1 MKKYDLLI
9 LGPATR
15 DVNIDYTGAE
25 DRSVGGAVTYC
36 TPAAKAAGAR
46 VFSAVKI
53 APVDADIMDLIDLPA
68 GSKALIPSEKTTL
81 MRNEYFTADRERR
94 NSSCAAQS
102 GPVLPDE
109 VPGIDFKLCHLA
121 GLLYGDFPGD
131 SCAATKTAGWSS
143 AIGRIS

>member
-25 DRSVGGAVTYC
+25 DRSAGGAVTYC
-36 TPAAKAAGAR
+36 TPAAKATGAR

-53 APVDADIMDLIDLPA
+53 APEDADIMDLIDLPA

-102 GPVLPDE
+102 GPVCRMKSRE
-109 VPGIDFKLCHLA
+109 
-121 GLLYGDFPGD
+121 
-131 SCAATKTAGWSS
+131 
-143 AIGRIS
+143 